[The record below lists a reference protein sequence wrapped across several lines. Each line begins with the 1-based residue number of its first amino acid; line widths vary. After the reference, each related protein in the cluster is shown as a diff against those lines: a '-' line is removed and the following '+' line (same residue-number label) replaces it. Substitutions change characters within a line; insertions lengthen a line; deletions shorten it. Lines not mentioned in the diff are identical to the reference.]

1 MINIIFLSAASR
13 LVCTIMILFILIVII
28 ISRTFRLLAAGVH
41 GIIISIEWWQWIFL
55 ETYKLLHF
63 FFCCSLHSKIHYQ
76 MWRKLVCASVRP
88 SMENMLVLKLN
99 MFSMGRLIRGGRMN
113 TLKISTNFVANS
125 VWMFGP
131 NTHDTRVPC
140 EWTNI
145 YSIVGG
151 STKNVCI

>member
-63 FFCCSLHSKIHYQ
+63 FLLLTPFKNTLSDVEEVGLCFGPT
-76 MWRKLVCASVRP
+76 VNG
-88 SMENMLVLKLN
+88 NMLVLKLN